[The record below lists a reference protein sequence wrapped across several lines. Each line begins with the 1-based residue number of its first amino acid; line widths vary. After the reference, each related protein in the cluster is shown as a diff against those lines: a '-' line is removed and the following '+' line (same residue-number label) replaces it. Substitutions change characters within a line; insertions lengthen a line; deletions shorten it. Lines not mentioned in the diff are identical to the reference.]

1 MKNRKLPGVLGG
13 IILLIGLAGC
23 YPGRSARH
31 ETNLT
36 PALEDS
42 AAAAAAKPNQS
53 QAGEA
58 SAAQSQAPAAPEQP
72 SDATKSPQQK
82 SLAGVVEFGKAN
94 YYSDNMAGKKTATG
108 EPYDPKKLTA
118 AHPSLPLG
126 TICLV
131 TNMANGKS
139 VEVRINDRNAG
150 KKGIILD
157 LSREAAAQLDAL
169 KAGTIEVKLEVLE

>member
-23 YPGRSARH
+23 YPGQAARH
-31 ETNLT
+31 ETNLA
-36 PALEDS
+36 PASQDS
-42 AAAAAAKPNQS
+42 TAAAGATPGQPPAGGAPAATPQS
-53 QAGEA
+53 Q
-58 SAAQSQAPAAPEQP
+58 AAPEQP
-72 SDATKSPQQK
+72 SASQKPPQKK
-82 SLAGVVEFGKAN
+82 SLAGAVEFGKAN
-94 YYSDNMAGKKTATG
+94 YYNDNMAGKKTASG

-131 TNMANGKS
+131 TNMANGRS

-150 KKGIILD
+150 KQGIILD

>member
-1 MKNRKLPGVLGG
+1 MKNPKPSAVLGG
-13 IILLIGLAGC
+13 IIVLIGLAGC
-23 YPGRSARH
+23 YSATSGRH
-31 ETNLT
+31 ETTLA
-36 PALEDS
+36 PASEDS
-42 AAAAAAKPNQS
+42 VIAAAAKPGQA

-58 SAAQSQAPAAPEQP
+58 PAAKSQAPAAPEKP
-72 SDATKSPQQK
+72 SEAKKPPQQK
-82 SLAGVVEFGKAN
+82 SLAGAVEFGKAN

-118 AHPSLPLG
+118 AHPSLPFG
-126 TICLV
+126 TVCLV

-169 KAGTIEVKLEVLE
+169 KTGTIEIKLEILE